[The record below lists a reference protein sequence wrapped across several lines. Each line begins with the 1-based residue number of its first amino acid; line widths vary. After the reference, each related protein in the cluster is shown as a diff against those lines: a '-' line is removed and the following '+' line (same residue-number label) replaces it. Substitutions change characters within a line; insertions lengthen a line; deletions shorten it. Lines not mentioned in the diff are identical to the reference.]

1 MVKRDLNRGLFAL
14 AVLMLLGLH
23 PAWAGSKILA
33 TSGATQIEGA
43 AGGGLVPWAII
54 GGYGSEG
61 EWGAAASVTR
71 VGLPDF
77 QLGTAAIQAGVN
89 NRFEFSFAQQT
100 LQVDNLA
107 AALGSPL
114 DGVIEQQVFGAKAR
128 LWGDLIYEPWP
139 QISLGAQHKVNL
151 NPAAGEVLGANSD
164 SGTDWYLSAS
174 KLYLHALFER
184 NLLLNG
190 TFRYTDAN
198 ETGFLGFGA
207 GGDSDPQWMTEA
219 SAGIFLTANWAVGM
233 EYRQKPDRLELGESA
248 WSDAFV
254 AWFPSKQ
261 VTLVGAYTDLGKVAL
276 WDDQTGW
283 YLSVQINN

>member
-14 AVLMLLGLH
+14 AVLTVLGLP
-23 PAWAGSKILA
+23 PALAGSKILA

-71 VGLPDF
+71 LGLPDF
-77 QLGTAAIQAGVN
+77 QLGTAAVHAGVN

-100 LQVDNLA
+100 LQVDNL
-107 AALGSPL
+107 
-114 DGVIEQQVFGAKAR
+114 DRVMEQHVYGAKAR
-128 LWGDLIYEPWP
+128 VYGDLIYGPWP
-139 QISLGAQHKVNL
+139 QLSVGLQHKVNL
-151 NPAAGEVLGANSD
+151 NQFVIPGAESE
-164 SGTDWYLSAS
+164 GTDFYFAAS

-198 ETGFLGFGA
+198 ETGFLGFGDGNGA
-207 GGDSDPQWMTEA
+207 DPQWMAEA

-233 EYRQKPDRLELGESA
+233 EYRQKPDRLDLGESA

>member
-1 MVKRDLNRGLFAL
+1 MVKRDLNRGLL
-14 AVLMLLGLH
+14 TLVVLMVLGLQ

-77 QLGTAAIQAGVN
+77 QLGTAAVHAGVN

-100 LQVDNLA
+100 LQVDNL
-107 AALGSPL
+107 
-114 DGVIEQQVFGAKAR
+114 DRVIEQHVYGAKAR
-128 LWGDLIYEPWP
+128 IYGDLIYEPWP
-139 QISLGAQHKVNL
+139 QLSVGLQHKVNL
-151 NPAAGEVLGANSD
+151 NQFVIPGAESE
-164 SGTDWYLSAS
+164 GTDFYFAAS

-198 ETGFLGFGA
+198 ETGFLGFGDGNGA
-207 GGDSDPQWMTEA
+207 DPQWMAEA

-233 EYRQKPDRLELGESA
+233 EYRQKPDRLDLGESA
-248 WSDAFV
+248 WSDVFV

-276 WDDQTGW
+276 WDDQAGW

>member
-1 MVKRDLNRGLFAL
+1 MVKRGLNRGLFAL
-14 AVLMLLGLH
+14 AVLTVLGLP
-23 PAWAGSKILA
+23 PALAGSKILA

-71 VGLPDF
+71 LGLPDF
-77 QLGTAAIQAGVN
+77 QLGTAAVHAGVN

-100 LQVDNLA
+100 LQVDNL
-107 AALGSPL
+107 
-114 DGVIEQQVFGAKAR
+114 DRVMEQHVYGAKAR
-128 LWGDLIYEPWP
+128 VYGDLIYGPWP
-139 QISLGAQHKVNL
+139 QLSVGLQHKVNL
-151 NPAAGEVLGANSD
+151 NQFVIPGAESE
-164 SGTDWYLSAS
+164 GTDFYFAAS

-198 ETGFLGFGA
+198 ETGFLGFGDGNGA
-207 GGDSDPQWMTEA
+207 DPQWMAEA

-233 EYRQKPDRLELGESA
+233 EYRQKPDRLDLGESA

>member
-1 MVKRDLNRGLFAL
+1 MVNRYLNRALLAGAVLSLLAL
-14 AVLMLLGLH
+14 A

-33 TSGATQIEGA
+33 TSAATQIEGA
-43 AGGGLVPWAII
+43 AGGGLVPWAVI
-54 GGYGSEG
+54 GGYGSDG
-61 EWGAAASVTR
+61 EWAGAASLTR

-77 QLGTAAIQAGVN
+77 QLGTAAVHAGIN

-107 AALGSPL
+107 SVLGSPL
-114 DGVIEQQVFGAKAR
+114 DGVIEQHVYGAKAR
-128 LWGDLIYEPWP
+128 VWGDLIYEPWP

-151 NPAAGEVLGANSD
+151 NPAAGTVLGANSD

-184 NLLLNG
+184 NVLLNG

-198 ETGFLGFGA
+198 ETGFLGFGDGA
-207 GGDSDPQWMTEA
+207 GADPHIMAEA
-219 SAGIFLTANWAVGM
+219 SAGLFLNANWALGV
-233 EYRQKPDRLELGESA
+233 EYRQKPDRLDLGESD
-248 WSDAFV
+248 WRDAFV
-254 AWFPSKQ
+254 AWFPNKQ
-261 VTLVGAYTDLGKVAL
+261 VTVVGAYTDLGKVAL

>member
-1 MVKRDLNRGLFAL
+1 MVKRDLNRGLSTLIVVAL
-14 AVLMLLGLH
+14 LALH

-77 QLGTAAIQAGVN
+77 QLGTAAVHAGIN

-100 LQVDNLA
+100 LQVD
-107 AALGSPL
+107 S
-114 DGVIEQQVFGAKAR
+114 DSVIEQHVFGAKAR
-128 LWGDLIYEPWP
+128 LFGDLIYEPWP
-139 QISLGAQHKVNL
+139 QLTAGFQHKRNL
-151 NPAAGEVLGANSD
+151 NQFVVPGAESE
-164 SGTDWYLSAS
+164 GTDFYVAAS

-198 ETGFLGFGA
+198 ETGFLGFGDGTSA
-207 GGDSDPQWMTEA
+207 DPQWMAEV
-219 SAGIFLTANWAVGM
+219 SAGIFLNANWALGV
-233 EYRQKPDRLELGESA
+233 EYRQKPDRLDLGESD
-248 WSDAFV
+248 WRDAFV

-261 VTLVGAYTDLGKVAL
+261 VTLVGAYADLGNVAQQ
-276 WDDQTGW
+276 DDQTGW

>member
-1 MVKRDLNRGLFAL
+1 MVNRYLSRT
-14 AVLMLLGLH
+14 LMLLVVLTGLVFN

-54 GGYGSEG
+54 GGYGSER

-77 QLGTAAIQAGVN
+77 QLGTAAVHAGIN
-89 NRFEFSFAQQT
+89 NRFEVSFAQQT

-107 AALGSPL
+107 AVLSSPL
-114 DGVIEQQVFGAKAR
+114 DGVIEQHVYGAKAR

-139 QISLGAQHKVNL
+139 QVSLGMQHKVNL
-151 NPAAGEVLGANSD
+151 NPAAGNVLGANSD
-164 SGTDWYLSAS
+164 SGTDWYLSVS

-198 ETGFLGFGA
+198 ETGFLGFGD
-207 GGDSDPQWMTEA
+207 GSGTDTQWMAEA
-219 SAGIFLTANWAVGM
+219 SAGVFLNANWAVGV
-233 EYRQKPDRLELGESA
+233 EYRQKPDRLNLGESD
-248 WSDAFV
+248 WRDAFV

-261 VTLVGAYTDLGKVAL
+261 VTVVGAYTDLGKVAL

>member
-1 MVKRDLNRGLFAL
+1 MVKRYLNWTLLAG
-14 AVLMLLGLH
+14 AVLSMLALP
-23 PAWAGSKILA
+23 PAWADSKILA
-33 TSGATQIEGA
+33 TSAATQIEGA

-61 EWGAAASVTR
+61 EWGGAASLTR
-71 VGLPDF
+71 VGLPYF
-77 QLGTAAIQAGVN
+77 QLGTAAVHVGIN

-107 AALGSPL
+107 GVLGSPL
-114 DGVIEQQVFGAKAR
+114 DGVIEQQVYGAKAR

-151 NPAAGEVLGANSD
+151 NPAAGTVLGANSD

-184 NLLLNG
+184 NVLLNG

-198 ETGFLGFGA
+198 ETGFLGFGDDA
-207 GGDSDPQWMTEA
+207 GADPQLMAEA
-219 SAGIFLTANWAVGM
+219 SAGLFLNANWALGV
-233 EYRQKPDRLELGESA
+233 EYRQKPDRLNLGESA
-248 WSDAFV
+248 WRDAFV
-254 AWFPSKQ
+254 AWFPSKR
-261 VTLVGAYTDLGKVAL
+261 VTVVGAYTDLGKVAL

>member
-1 MVKRDLNRGLFAL
+1 MVKRDLNRGLSTLIVVTLL
-14 AVLMLLGLH
+14 APH

-61 EWGAAASVTR
+61 EWGAAASVIR

-77 QLGTAAIQAGVN
+77 QLGTAAVHAGIN

-100 LQVDNLA
+100 LQVDNLD
-107 AALGSPL
+107 S
-114 DGVIEQQVFGAKAR
+114 VIEQHVFGAKAR
-128 LWGDLIYEPWP
+128 LWGDLIYKAWP
-139 QISLGAQHKVNL
+139 QLTLGAQHKINQNRAIGDLV
-151 NPAAGEVLGANSD
+151 GANND
-164 SGTDWYLSAS
+164 NGTDWYLSAS

-198 ETGFLGFGA
+198 ETGFLGFGDGVGA
-207 GGDSDPQWMTEA
+207 DPQWMAEA
-219 SAGIFLTANWAVGM
+219 SAGIFLNANWVVGV
-233 EYRQKPDRLELGESA
+233 EYRQKPDRLDLGESD

-261 VTLVGAYTDLGKVAL
+261 LTVVGAYTDLGKVAL